1 MHAHGWLDIQ
11 PYWWHKINKTE
22 CISSQHKVECKR
34 CIYWNSWSTY
44 READREMWR
53 STAMVLPPGI
63 TAKRRLRAF
72 KVYVL
77 VHTWWIICHSTT
89 THRENIYDTKK
100 LIFCYLLSVITC
112 LIITLIATYHHGMCY
127 TYTEEE
133 REEAMLGLDL
143 ELVIWGYLILEYSL
157 SFNLF
162 LCKVTTWHESDSV

>member
-1 MHAHGWLDIQ
+1 
-11 PYWWHKINKTE
+11 
-22 CISSQHKVECKR
+22 
-34 CIYWNSWSTY
+34 
-44 READREMWR
+44 MWR

-77 VHTWWIICHSTT
+77 VHTWWIICHPITT
-89 THRENIYDTKK
+89 QKIFMTKHMNIFN
-100 LIFCYLLSVITC
+100 LFSACGSVMTC
-112 LIITLIATYHHGMCY
+112 LINRSIVTYHHGMCY

-133 REEAMLGLDL
+133 REDAMLGLDL

-162 LCKVTTWHESDSV
+162 LCKVNDMTQGRFSLEGKILYKTVTDLNLVRIII